1 MSKPRPAIRSLRE
14 RKERHQQRGR
24 FYRVAFALIGV
35 LLILLGIVLIPLPGP
50 GWLIVALGVG
60 MLALEFDRME
70 RLLER
75 ILDRLEST
83 TERLSNV
90 QKLVLG
96 VLAVV
101 AAAGWVAAIVLWE
114 IPVLPG

>member
-50 GWLIVALGVG
+50 GWLIVALPPI
-60 MLALEFDRME
+60 FFW
-70 RLLER
+70 LLLR
-75 ILDRLEST
+75 RGYAPST
-83 TERLSNV
+83 GRA
-90 QKLVLG
+90 
-96 VLAVV
+96 AVFFS
-101 AAAGWVAAIVLWE
+101 
-114 IPVLPG
+114 

>member
-1 MSKPRPAIRSLRE
+1 
-14 RKERHQQRGR
+14 
-24 FYRVAFALIGV
+24 
-35 LLILLGIVLIPLPGP
+35 
-50 GWLIVALGVG
+50 